1 MNQLF
6 VHCNQI
12 FSQHGGTFTIFF
24 LGGLTGG
31 VTHCLPM
38 CGTYVACKRMCA
50 SKICT
55 TRQTIQY
62 ATGFNY
68 HLGRMTTY
76 GFLGFFVAFLSKQI
90 VTLPFWSL
98 LSAFILAIA
107 GIIFLMSSLPDC
119 KHSVFKLSGKITY
132 IHGVLLGFMPCGL
145 LYAALMMAATL
156 ADPISGMIAMWL
168 FTLGTIPALLIAS
181 FGAELLSMKWQHT
194 MHNIVRLVMVFNGVS
209 LLIMA
214 ARLIK

>member
-1 MNQLF
+1 MNQLLT
-6 VHCNQI
+6 HCNQI
-12 FSQHGGTFTIFF
+12 FSQHGGIFLIFF
-24 LGGLTGG
+24 FGGLTGG
-31 VTHCLPM
+31 FTHCLTM
-38 CGTYVACKRMCA
+38 CGSYVACERICS

-62 ATGFNY
+62 ATGVNY

-76 GFLGFFVAFLSKQI
+76 GFLGFFVALLSKQI
-90 VTLPFWSL
+90 ATLPFWSL
-98 LSAFILAIA
+98 LSAFILAIG

-119 KHSVFKLSGKITY
+119 KHSIFKPSGKLTY
-132 IHGVLLGFMPCGL
+132 IHGVLLGFIPCGL

-168 FTLGTIPALLIAS
+168 FTLGTVPALLIAS
-181 FGAELLSMKWQHT
+181 FGAGLLSMKWQYA
-194 MHNIVRLVMVFNGVS
+194 MQNIGRAIMVFNGIS
-209 LLIMA
+209 LLVMA